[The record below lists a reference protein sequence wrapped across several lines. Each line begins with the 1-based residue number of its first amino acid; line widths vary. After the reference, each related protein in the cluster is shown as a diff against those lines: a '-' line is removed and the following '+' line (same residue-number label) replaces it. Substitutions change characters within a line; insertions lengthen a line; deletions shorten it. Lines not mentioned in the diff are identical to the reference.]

1 MKKIVLL
8 TVLAVLIILPAKTR
22 GQIRYNQVG
31 CYPQQEKFIV
41 VEDTASIHKLK
52 IKTPKGKTL
61 KQQVFGKL
69 YHHFRGRPAMLS
81 ILVN

>member
-31 CYPQQEKFIV
+31 CYPQQEKIIV

-52 IKTPKGKTL
+52 IKTPKGKNAETC
-61 KQQVFGKL
+61 KYSESCITPFGEDPL
-69 YHHFRGRPAMLS
+69 CCQS
-81 ILVN
+81 W